1 MVAPKRVAW
10 ITGASSGIG
19 RALALRMQADGW
31 TVVASARRADVLAG
45 LRGAEGP
52 AIVPLALDVTD
63 AAAVTQAVQRVRS
76 EVGPIDVA
84 VLSAGTYVPMRA
96 KEFSARV
103 VQDTLSLN
111 TLGVAHCLEA
121 LLPGMLERGSGR
133 IVAVA
138 SLAGY
143 RGMPTSAAYGASKA
157 AVIHMLEALQPE
169 LAGTG
174 VILQVANPGFVR
186 TPLTDH
192 NTFPMPFRMELE
204 GAVAALYAGMQSA
217 RFEIVFPRSLALI
230 LKVARLLPIGLYLR
244 LMRRIVPKD

>member
-1 MVAPKRVAW
+1 M
-10 ITGASSGIG
+10 
-19 RALALRMQADGW
+19 
-31 TVVASARRADVLAG
+31 
-45 LRGAEGP
+45 
-52 AIVPLALDVTD
+52 PLALDVTD

-204 GAVAALYAGMQSA
+204 DAVAAFVHHRAWRCAVRGLDVAGA
-217 RFEIVFPRSLALI
+217 RCAGDQGAPRA
-230 LKVARLLPIGLYLR
+230 GGC
-244 LMRRIVPKD
+244 